1 MARAKEFDREEAL
14 DKAMNV
20 FWSKG
25 YEATSMAD
33 LLDAMG
39 IGRQSLY
46 DTFGDKHDLFL
57 EALARYEELRGA
69 PLRSCFDSAASVRGA
84 FQDLFMGF
92 VRETEAQQ
100 RRGCFSVNTAAELA
114 ALDPKAAKVVQ
125 ASQRGLE
132 ALFFKALSRAQRDGE
147 LPASKDPRALA
158 RFLVGALQGL
168 RLTAKADPRSPA
180 LRDIARITLAALD

>member
-1 MARAKEFDREEAL
+1 
-14 DKAMNV
+14 
-20 FWSKG
+20 
-25 YEATSMAD
+25 
-33 LLDAMG
+33 
-39 IGRQSLY
+39 
-46 DTFGDKHDLFL
+46 
-57 EALARYEELRGA
+57 RGA

-114 ALDPKAAKVVQ
+114 ALDPKAAAVVQ

-168 RLTAKADPRSPA
+168 RLAAKADPRSPA